1 MIDHS
6 FTQHEYA
13 ARLAKTRAEMAN
25 RGLDALFVTDPSNM
39 AWLAGYDGWSFY
51 VHQGV
56 LLTHEGQPVWWGRAM
71 DSAGAQ
77 RTTYLDD
84 DNIVGYDDTYV
95 QNPDKHPMEDLAR
108 LIADR
113 GLENARIGFELD
125 NYYFTASAFLTLQT
139 RLPGVNIQN
148 ATALVN
154 WQRAVKSPTELE
166 YMRRAAR
173 IVERMHEVIREKA
186 EVGMR
191 KNDLIADI
199 YHASVSGAEGHW
211 GDYPACVPMTPSGLD
226 ATAAHLTWD
235 GREMQTGEA
244 TFFEL
249 SGCYRRYHAP
259 LCRTVHLGQPPQE
272 MLDASA
278 ALNEGIEAGIEA
290 AKAGNR
296 ACDIANALNGAL
308 KKAGID
314 RNGRCGYPI
323 GLSYPPDWGE
333 RTISLRDT
341 DETVL
346 MPGMT
351 FHFMPALWMDSWGL
365 ETTETILIRENGPA
379 EALCDVERKIFVKDE
394 VLNDLPAP
402 NDGFVGRTHRATD
415 RVREQQP
422 DIDVAIGGPA
432 G

>member
-6 FTQHEYA
+6 FTQPEYA
-13 ARLAKTRAEMAN
+13 ARLAKTRAEMAT

-108 LIADR
+108 LIAAR

-199 YHASVSGAEGHW
+199 YHASVSGAHGHW

-226 ATAAHLTWD
+226 ATAPHITWD
-235 GREMQTGEA
+235 DAPLRNNEG
-244 TFFEL
+244 TFFEIA
-249 SGCYRRYHAP
+249 GAHRRYQCP
-259 LCRTVHLGQPPQE
+259 QSRTLFLGKPPQKY
-272 MLDASA
+272 LDAENA
-278 ALNEGIEAGIEA
+278 VLEAIDAGLEQ
-290 AKAGNR
+290 AKPGNR
-296 ACDIANALNGAL
+296 CEDIARAFNTNLRKRGFE
-308 KKAGID
+308 KD
-314 RNGRCGYPI
+314 SRCGYAI

-333 RTISLRDT
+333 RTMSFRAGDT
-341 DETVL
+341 TVL
-346 MPGMT
+346 EPGMT
-351 FHFMPALWMDSWGL
+351 FHFMPALWLDDGGI
-365 ETTETILIRENGPA
+365 EITEPIVITETGADCLCTTPR
-379 EALCDVERKIFVKDE
+379 ALMIKE
-394 VLNDLPAP
+394 
-402 NDGFVGRTHRATD
+402 
-415 RVREQQP
+415 
-422 DIDVAIGGPA
+422 
-432 G
+432 